1 MHKDM
6 VGHEDMECYFNSD
19 NKVGN
24 DMGNDGAQFAEKCDM
39 VVNGYGFLFN
49 DVGNVL
55 CIDLYDTRQR
65 CKLEY
70 PSLNVLSTTM
80 DGINL
85 DIAIDLIKRNI
96 RFFGRML

>member
-24 DMGNDGAQFAEKCDM
+24 DMGNDRAQFAEKCNM

-96 RFFGRML
+96 KFLGRML